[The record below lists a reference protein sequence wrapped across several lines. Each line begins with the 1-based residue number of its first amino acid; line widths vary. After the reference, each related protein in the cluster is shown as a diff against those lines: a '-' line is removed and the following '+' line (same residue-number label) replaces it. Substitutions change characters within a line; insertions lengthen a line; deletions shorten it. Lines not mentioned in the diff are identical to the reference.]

1 MYNKDIGDHV
11 MEYLDKIKE
20 RFSGKEITLETNF
33 KELGLDSL
41 DLVDMVFEL
50 EEEVGITFED
60 DELVSIKTVKDLLDL
75 IDAKK

>member
-1 MYNKDIGDHV
+1 

-20 RFSGKEITLETNF
+20 RFSGKDITEETVF
-33 KELGLDSL
+33 KDLGLDSL

-50 EEEVGITFED
+50 EEELGITFED
-60 DELVSIKTVKDLLDL
+60 EELIQIKTVKDLLTL